1 MSSTHKEHYHNKGEQ
16 DRAEEKGYN
25 PPHGVIDDLT
35 TWSSTGME
43 KNREENQAYRQ
54 GWENAEKQDKK

>member
-35 TWSSTGME
+35 TWSSTDME